1 MSENTGARATASIP
15 GGRRAS
21 DQPHPAK
28 KLRGDLSLIADWI
41 RPGSRVLD
49 LGCGSGALLAHLRT
63 ERAVTGYGLEI
74 DTDKAVRCIERGVSV
89 IQTDLD
95 AGLADFDTDSFDYVI
110 MSLTLQAVY
119 FPAKLLEDMLR
130 VGREGIVAFPN
141 FGHLSCRLQLGLGG
155 RMPVSAALPEE
166 WYETSN
172 IHLCTI
178 RDFEQLCRDRGIR
191 ILQRTV
197 VDHLHRRSLGARLL
211 PNLLGEVALYRFERN
226 TTPQRP
232 A

>member
-1 MSENTGARATASIP
+1 MSENTGARATARIP

-110 MSLTLQAVY
+110 MSL
-119 FPAKLLEDMLR
+119 
-130 VGREGIVAFPN
+130 
-141 FGHLSCRLQLGLGG
+141 
-155 RMPVSAALPEE
+155 
-166 WYETSN
+166 
-172 IHLCTI
+172 
-178 RDFEQLCRDRGIR
+178 
-191 ILQRTV
+191 
-197 VDHLHRRSLGARLL
+197 
-211 PNLLGEVALYRFERN
+211 
-226 TTPQRP
+226 
-232 A
+232 